1 MKKIE
6 AEIFRLSMKMN
17 HVKFMAKGV
26 NYIEMWWSGL
36 WMTKE
41 EKVEIKE
48 SLRKRRE
55 SGGCSMW
62 RNYLKDHPEAAKYDW
77 EKEFIK

>member
-1 MKKIE
+1 MAIMTNMIEEIRFRINYYFMK
-6 AEIFRLSMKMN
+6 
-17 HVKFMAKGV
+17 
-26 NYIEMWWSGL
+26 IEMWWSGL

-62 RNYLKDHPEAAKYDW
+62 RNYLKDHPETAKYDW

>member
-1 MKKIE
+1 MGLLRFIMDWKTKI
-6 AEIFRLSMKMN
+6 
-17 HVKFMAKGV
+17 G
-26 NYIEMWWSGL
+26 MWWFDYVHFPL
-36 WMTKE
+36 WHRFGSKE
-41 EKVEIKE
+41 SKDEIKE

-55 SGGCSMW
+55 EGGCSSW

>member
-1 MKKIE
+1 MKRLIMHWKIR
-6 AEIFRLSMKMN
+6 I
-17 HVKFMAKGV
+17 
-26 NYIEMWWSGL
+26 GL
-36 WMTKE
+36 WWYDYVNFPLWRRFGSK
-41 EKVEIKE
+41 KSHLEIKE

-77 EKEFIK
+77 EKKIVKGDIK